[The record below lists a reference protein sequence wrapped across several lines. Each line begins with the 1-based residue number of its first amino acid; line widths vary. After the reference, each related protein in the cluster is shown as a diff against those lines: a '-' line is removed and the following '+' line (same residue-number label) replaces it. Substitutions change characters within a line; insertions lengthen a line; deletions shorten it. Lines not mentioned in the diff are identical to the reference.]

1 MSALGL
7 LARLGD
13 VALPPRCSGCGATVS
28 ARDRF
33 CVACWSGLRFIGPPW
48 CAGCQRPFDHDAGE
62 ERWCDDCRAVP
73 PHHAGVRAAV
83 AYGPVPR
90 ALALGLKYGRRTGY
104 AATAA
109 RLMRRH
115 VPDDADLLVPVP
127 LHRWRL
133 WARGY
138 NQAGLI
144 AAALARMTGV
154 PLDRAAI
161 ERVRATQSLRG
172 LSPAQRRRAVRGAF
186 RLRAGSEVAGRHV
199 VLVDDVH
206 TSGATSDGCVEVLL
220 AGGAARVT
228 VLAWARVLDDGQ
240 AD

>member
-1 MSALGL
+1 
-7 LARLGD
+7 
-13 VALPPRCSGCGATVS
+13 
-28 ARDRF
+28 
-33 CVACWSGLRFIGPPW
+33 
-48 CAGCQRPFDHDAGE
+48 
-62 ERWCDDCRAVP
+62 
-73 PHHAGVRAAV
+73 VRAAV

-115 VPDDADLLVPVP
+115 VPDDAELLVPVP

-144 AAALARMTGV
+144 AAELARSTGV
-154 PLDRAAI
+154 PLDRSAI

-172 LSPAQRRRAVRGAF
+172 LSPAQRRRAVNGAF
-186 RLRAGSEVAGRHV
+186 RLRAEVDVAGRHV

-206 TSGATSDGCVEVLL
+206 TSGATSDGCVAVLL
-220 AGGAARVT
+220 ADGAARVT